1 MSLALIDCEPLK
13 NITSAKNT
21 FQVPK
26 VTMKGGRRNLVTNHP
41 FIYPHIAALAIPTII
56 AKEVGNPI
64 CTDSFPIN
72 TEASTIIAA
81 TLRSIPAVKIIKV

>member
-41 FIYPHIAALAIPTII
+41 F
-56 AKEVGNPI
+56 
-64 CTDSFPIN
+64 
-72 TEASTIIAA
+72 
-81 TLRSIPAVKIIKV
+81 AVLVIQY